1 MSSYLGLFRM
11 ATILGIRDQ
20 GETSCVAYRGQLEL
34 NVARHDNNLK
44 INIVQLRHM
53 YEMFEHVYVEMSL
66 LGSTCTSKKRTS
78 VQKTQNGCGKFFF
91 DEYFRFVLDSTSTD
105 TRLCVKVFSRRNCL
119 IGSMSFGIHD
129 WNVSRT
135 IVADG
140 SYFLLDEKRGLSNHM
155 QVKEQ
160 KLLNDEENEES
171 SAITSR
177 WRECNDTDD
186 TKSHQDNLNEAM
198 ICAL

>member
-1 MSSYLGLFRM
+1 M
-11 ATILGIRDQ
+11 ATVLGIRDQ
-20 GETSCVAYRGQLEL
+20 SETSCVAYRGQLEL

-66 LGSTCTSKKRTS
+66 LGSTSTSKKRTA
-78 VQKTQNGCGKFFF
+78 VQKTQNRKGKFFF

-105 TRLCVKVFSRRNCL
+105 TRLCVRVFSRRNRL
-119 IGSMSFGIHD
+119 IGSMSFGMHD
-129 WNVSRT
+129 RNVSRT

-155 QVKEQ
+155 QVK
-160 KLLNDEENEES
+160 
-171 SAITSR
+171 
-177 WRECNDTDD
+177 
-186 TKSHQDNLNEAM
+186 
-198 ICAL
+198 